1 MTGGEL
7 DLRLLAAFAAYSV
20 FILCVGVWGYRRKS
34 FEAYAVAERTM
45 GLGLATS
52 AFVATFLSAITII
65 GVSGY
70 ASINGWAAASFTCY
84 GYALGWVLLVVAS
97 KRLHRARLDT
107 VPEFL
112 GERYESRGLRALAA
126 LTVIGL
132 YSITLVVQ
140 LLAIGITMN
149 TLIGLDTS
157 LSILIVGVIFVGYT
171 MLGGL
176 VSVLR
181 TDLVQ
186 AGLLG
191 LGVLLAAGVVL
202 WQTGG
207 AVVTGPPPELG
218 RFFGG
223 SVTGPADFVGW
234 MLVWGL
240 GIPTQSYYLH
250 RFYASRDTRVAR
262 GQIALGALFVML
274 ILISVIIVGTG
285 AGMLIPES
293 ELGDGAFPYLVKHV
307 IADWASLPILLA
319 ITAAIHSTTDGLL
332 HIVGLYFSV
341 DVYEALSGESDGDAL
356 LRVSR
361 RATLVFGSVVTL
373 LAAYVAAHP
382 VPLISLVGAIAWG
395 GMASALFA
403 PLFFG
408 LFWTRAT
415 RAAALV
421 SAAGGLAAAVAAF
434 TLRRLELITLH
445 EIYPGV
451 IVSILL
457 MIGVSLATPR
467 ASAPTLER
475 FFPA

>member
-1 MTGGEL
+1 
-7 DLRLLAAFAAYSV
+7 
-20 FILCVGVWGYRRKS
+20 
-34 FEAYAVAERTM
+34 
-45 GLGLATS
+45 
-52 AFVATFLSAITII
+52 
-65 GVSGY
+65 
-70 ASINGWAAASFTCY
+70 
-84 GYALGWVLLVVAS
+84 
-97 KRLHRARLDT
+97 
-107 VPEFL
+107 
-112 GERYESRGLRALAA
+112 
-126 LTVIGL
+126 
-132 YSITLVVQ
+132 
-140 LLAIGITMN
+140 MN
-149 TLIGLDTS
+149 TLIGLDVT
-157 LSILIVGVIFVGYT
+157 LAILIVGVIFVSYT

-186 AGLLG
+186 AALLS
-191 LGVLLAAGVVL
+191 LGVLLAAAVVL

-207 AVVTGPPPELG
+207 AVITGPPPELG

-223 SVTGPADFVGW
+223 SVRNTTDFVGW

-250 RFYASRDTRVAR
+250 RFYASRSVRVAR
-262 GQIALGALFVML
+262 GQIALGALFVMV

-293 ELGDGAFPYLVKHV
+293 EVGDGAFPYLVKNV

-341 DVYEALSGESDGDAL
+341 DVYKAVKGDADGDAL

-361 RATLVFGSVVTL
+361 RATFFFGATVTL
-373 LAAYVAAHP
+373 VAAYVATHP

-408 LFWTRAT
+408 MFWTGAT

-421 SAAGGLAAAVAAF
+421 SCVGGLLAAVVAF
-434 TLRRLELITLH
+434 TLRRMELIALH

-451 IVSILL
+451 IASVLL
-457 MIGVSLATPR
+457 MIGVSLLTPR
-467 ASAPTLER
+467 TSARTLER
-475 FFPA
+475 FFPSPGASPSGGVSSG